1 MQIDCVQVRSLQK
14 YVRNWLSLVG
24 SLGEI
29 KYNKSAICFNDINI
43 FKSKNRSENDKNNKK
58 RENII
63 GGVINNK
70 IPEKYYKYS
79 LRWTRLK
86 KGIDKYIETLCL
98 ANGITEIKGV
108 NCEHKAGRG
117 NHYDFILHINECSD
131 FKIEFK
137 FNAELLN
144 EAPQFVSPMKPS
156 QYLTGSYEEY
166 YYDNYF
172 VPVTE
177 KFNLPL
183 PTKEEYLK
191 SIHAPDPAC
200 VRPHQQKYYGGC
212 NKSSKFTGDAE
223 DIKFYNYLKKISKE
237 SIKTFITDHDILIT
251 KLNDYLLTTQK
262 EKFYMLYK
270 NSKISMQTINL
281 DDYIITEIK
290 KDPRY
295 SRYIAYTKTKNKLKI
310 LLRWKN
316 GNGIAFPSFQ
326 IS

>member
-1 MQIDCVQVRSLQK
+1 MQIDCEQVRSLQK
-14 YVRNWLSLVG
+14 HVRIWLSFV
-24 SLGEI
+24 SNLGEI
-29 KYNKSAICFNDINI
+29 KYNKSTICFDDINI

-63 GGVINNK
+63 GSVINNK

-79 LRWTRLK
+79 LRWVRLK
-86 KGIDKYIETLCL
+86 EGVDQYIQKLCL
-98 ANGITEIKGV
+98 VNGITDLKCIK
-108 NCEHKAGRG
+108 CEHKAGRG
-117 NHYDFILHINECSD
+117 NHFDFILHINERSD

-137 FNAELLN
+137 FNVENLN

-156 QYLTGSYEEY
+156 QYLTGSYEEH

-172 VPVTE
+172 VPITE

-183 PTKEEYLK
+183 PKKDEYLK
-191 SIHAPDPAC
+191 SIHAPEPEC
-200 VRPHQQKYYGGC
+200 VSLHQQKYYGGC
-212 NKSSKFTGDAE
+212 KQSSKFTGDAE
-223 DIKFYNYLKKISKE
+223 DIKLYKYLKKISKE
-237 SIKTFITDHDILIT
+237 SIKTFITDNDILIT
-251 KLNDYLLTTQK
+251 KLNDYLLSTQK
-262 EKFYMLYK
+262 DKFYMLYK
-270 NSKISMQTINL
+270 NSKISLQTINL

-295 SRYIAYTKTKNKLKI
+295 SRYIARTKTGNKLKI
-310 LLRWKN
+310 LLRSKN